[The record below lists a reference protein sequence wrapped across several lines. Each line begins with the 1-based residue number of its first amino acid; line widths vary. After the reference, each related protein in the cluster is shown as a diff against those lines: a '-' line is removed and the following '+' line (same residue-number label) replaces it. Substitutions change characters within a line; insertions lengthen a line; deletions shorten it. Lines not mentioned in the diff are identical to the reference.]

1 MRSLPNGLA
10 HCLTI
15 AASAIAPRRQL
26 VVSQWA
32 DDHRVLT
39 VAEIR
44 DDGYIN
50 LINGT
55 KLVVTASPCHEIE
68 EIK

>member
-1 MRSLPNGLA
+1 MRTHSPTPHLRDIPIGQPVKL
-10 HCLTI
+10 LG
-15 AASAIAPRRQL
+15 
-26 VVSQWA
+26 V
-32 DDHRVLT
+32 DRVLT

-50 LINGT
+50 LNNGT

>member
-1 MRSLPNGLA
+1 MRVARP
-10 HCLTI
+10 T
-15 AASAIAPRRQL
+15 PRLRDIPIGDPVKL
-26 VVSQWA
+26 LGV
-32 DDHRVLT
+32 DRVLT

>member
-1 MRSLPNGLA
+1 MRVARP
-10 HCLTI
+10 T
-15 AASAIAPRRQL
+15 PRLRDIPIGDPVKL
-26 VVSQWA
+26 LGV
-32 DDHRVLT
+32 DRVLT

-50 LINGT
+50 LNNGT
-55 KLVVTASPCHEIE
+55 KLVVTASPFHEIE

>member
-1 MRSLPNGLA
+1 MRVARP
-10 HCLTI
+10 T
-15 AASAIAPRRQL
+15 PRLRDIPIGDPVKL
-26 VVSQWA
+26 RGV
-32 DDHRVLT
+32 DRVLT

-50 LINGT
+50 LNNGT
-55 KLVVTASPCHEIE
+55 KLVVTASPCHEVE